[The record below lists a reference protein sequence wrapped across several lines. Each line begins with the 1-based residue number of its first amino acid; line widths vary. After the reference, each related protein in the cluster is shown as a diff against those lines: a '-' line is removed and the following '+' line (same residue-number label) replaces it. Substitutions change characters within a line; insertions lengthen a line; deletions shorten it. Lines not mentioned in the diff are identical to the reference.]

1 MSVQN
6 DTSGHPPQHHLRG
19 IVMMLL
25 SATCWVIMNAMIKEV
40 SNDYH
45 PAQILFFRNIVIL
58 PVMVPFLLAAGGF
71 HLLATKRPLG
81 HLARSFCGLVSMTC
95 LIIAVASMP
104 LSDVIAITY
113 AAPLFITLLGALV
126 LGETVGVRRWVAVFI
141 GFLGVMVMTDP
152 AGDFRWE
159 ALIMLLGAF
168 AFSLTVVIARTLS
181 RTEPSAIIV
190 FYFALMSVLVSSC
203 FLPWVWSE
211 PASTKDWLLLVGA
224 GGMAALTQLTLVAG
238 IRAAPISVTAPFD
251 YFSLV
256 MAAGIDIVIWSVF
269 PSTTTIVGAATIV
282 SAGLYIVLREA
293 RQEKRAA
300 RVQAA
305 D

>member
-1 MSVQN
+1 MS
-6 DTSGHPPQHHLRG
+6 DIYDIDGHPPQHHMRG

-25 SATCWVIMNAMIKEV
+25 SATCWVIMNAMIKEI

-58 PVMVPFLLAAGGF
+58 PVVIPFLIAAGGLG
-71 HLLATKRPLG
+71 LLATKKPMS

-95 LIIAVASMP
+95 LIIAVARMP

-126 LGETVGVRRWVAVFI
+126 LGEHVGVRRWLAVAV
-141 GFLGVMVMTDP
+141 GFLGVLVMTDP
-152 AGDFRWE
+152 TGNFRWE

-181 RTEPSAIIV
+181 RTEPSAVIV
-190 FYFALMSVLVSSC
+190 FYFALLSVFVSTC
-203 FLPWVWSE
+203 FLPWVWQDPVSIR
-211 PASTKDWLLLVGA
+211 DWILLVGA

-269 PSTTTIVGAATIV
+269 PSMTTIVGALTIV
-282 SAGLYIVLREA
+282 AAGLYIALREA
-293 RQEKRAA
+293 RQERK
-300 RVQAA
+300 QAA
-305 D
+305 VTPPS